1 MGKERVTIT
10 TEWGRR
16 ERKKLPPLMGVGP
29 KRCKEQYNISTLG
42 VGKESSKGETLWAG
56 GYGKKTIIEFAL
68 FLL

>member
-10 TEWGRR
+10 TEWGRW
-16 ERKKLPPLMGVGP
+16 EKKKLPPLM
-29 KRCKEQYNISTLG
+29 G